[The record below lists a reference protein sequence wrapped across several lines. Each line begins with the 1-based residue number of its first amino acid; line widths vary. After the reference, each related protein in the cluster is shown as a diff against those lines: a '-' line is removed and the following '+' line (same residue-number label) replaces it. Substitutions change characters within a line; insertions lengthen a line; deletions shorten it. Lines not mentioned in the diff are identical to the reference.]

1 MNAIIKAYTLS
12 ECMDAMAEYVE
23 AYEKTG
29 GVNLVFC
36 EDRLTLIAERAV
48 VKRLGGTFST
58 SISTFTRFLKTDAK
72 TVTKQGSVMIVGE
85 VMTALQRENKLKCF
99 TTLSGIGNNARCIYE
114 TLAQFSASAITPSLL
129 KSALGNM
136 PEDSLQRK
144 ISDLALVYEGY
155 QSALQERACLDES
168 AYLSLLPARIRK
180 EGVLK
185 GVNVFFLCY
194 TSFTKQAQELIRA
207 VLETADN
214 VVGVFCAG
222 EEDLYTNGAVNT
234 FERVCNEYGGAKIL
248 PLGQP
253 LDGTAEGLRQC
264 LFNPETPEKKTVT
277 DKIHV
282 FEADD
287 KTSEAEFVATKI
299 RRVMQE
305 NTGMRYRDIAVLTP
319 DVPAYSLA
327 LKKAFAEY
335 KIPYFIDEKRSL
347 KSHPLSRFLL
357 DCFRV
362 VKEKYSPSSVQSLTQ
377 NFFFGESDEYRNYLL
392 KYANYRY
399 GAKRPIKTDEA
410 VVSAYDYKALD
421 SGRERFLSATGKI
434 KAEGHGREYCE
445 IVRMIL
451 RNFDADEKLKA
462 LEDSA
467 YDLAQKGYLEQI
479 GGALNAVL
487 VEAEALMGDKKM
499 TATEFATVL
508 EDGLGATEISLIPLK
523 ADAVFIG
530 DITDSRIEKVRVLFA
545 MGMTDDVPKNA
556 VDTAMISDAEIQRL
570 GEVQAK
576 LEPTVEEVNRRA
588 RECVALNLCTFL
600 DGLYLSYPLKADGD
614 EPQLSEIFRYIK
626 DAFVGA
632 DHHAIQKQKGV
643 ADADFAFACS
653 AYTPAVR
660 NLLTEKNLFEK
671 KRVNEKIKYSS
682 LVSALDKL
690 GVWKDGEFIKEGGHV
705 SIERGEALFFHAGK
719 TSPTSLEGY
728 FVCPFKNFAQRGL
741 AVKERDETTVVSVD
755 TGNFVHQLLQEIT
768 PKIETLS
775 SEEDMRAFALVKGE
789 ELLKKSAYAM
799 QQDVD
804 SGVYFSEN
812 LVKEGAEIAVAVYRQ
827 IKGSDF
833 KVEQL
838 EGYVDG
844 GFFHGKV
851 DRFDG
856 TEKYVRVV
864 DYKTG
869 RIDDSANS
877 YYVGKKIQLQ
887 LYASALKGERIPAG
901 VFYFPAVVDYGE
913 GDYRERFR
921 MQGFMNG
928 DEDALRTGDKSIT
941 ETEKSEFFPTSLK
954 PSASTK
960 RVMDGETFRD
970 FLDYAV
976 LVARRGEKELKEG
989 FIAPSPYD
997 KACQYCKYGG
1007 MCGFDKELCKPRK
1020 EATIDPKTIAN
1031 IAKEERDGED

>member
-58 SISTFTRFLKTDAK
+58 SVSTFTRFLKTDAK

-85 VMTALQRENKLKCF
+85 VMTALQRQEKLQCF
-99 TTLSGIGNNARCIYE
+99 TTLSGVGNNARCIYE
-114 TLAQFSASAITPSLL
+114 TLAQFSASAITPELL
-129 KSALGNM
+129 KSVANDL
-136 PEDSLQRK
+136 PKDSLKRK
-144 ISDLALVYEGY
+144 ISDLALIYEGY
-155 QSALQERACLDES
+155 KSALREKEYADES
-168 AYLSLLPARIRK
+168 EYLSLLPSRIRK
-180 EGVLK
+180 EGILK

-214 VVGVFCAG
+214 VVGIFCAG
-222 EEDLYTNGAVNT
+222 EEDLYTNGASDV
-234 FERVCNEYGGAKIL
+234 FYRVCAEYKGAKVL
-248 PLGQP
+248 ELGQP
-253 LDGTAEGLRQC
+253 LDGTAEGLRKC
-264 LFNPETPEKKTVT
+264 LFNPETPSKKTVT
-277 DKIHV
+277 DKIHI
-282 FEADD
+282 FEAED
-287 KTSEAEFVATKI
+287 KTDEAEFVATKI
-299 RRVMQE
+299 RKFMQE
-305 NTGMRYRDIAVLTP
+305 KKGMRYRDVAVLTP
-319 DVPAYSLA
+319 DVPSYSLA

-392 KYANYRY
+392 KYANYRF

-410 VVSAYDYKALD
+410 VVSVYDFDALK
-421 SGRERFLSATGKI
+421 SGRERFLLATGRI
-434 KAEGHGREYCE
+434 KARGHGREYCE
-445 IVRMIL
+445 IVRKIL
-451 RNFDADEKLKA
+451 QDFDADTKLKA

-467 YDLAQKGYLEQI
+467 YDLAQRGYLEQI
-479 GGALNAVL
+479 GKALDAVL
-487 VEAEALMGDKKM
+487 TEAEALTGDKEM
-499 TATEFATVL
+499 SASEFATIL

-530 DITDSRIEKVRVLFA
+530 DITDSRIEKVGVLFA
-545 MGMTDDVPKNA
+545 MGMTDDVPKTA
-556 VDTAMISDAEIQRL
+556 VDTAMISDAEIRRL
-570 GEVQAK
+570 DEVQAK

-588 RECVALNLCTFL
+588 RECVALNLCTFM

-614 EPQLSEIFRYIK
+614 APQVSEIFRYIK

-632 DHHAIQKQKGV
+632 DGNEIKKEKGV
-643 ADADFAFACS
+643 ADGDFAFACS
-653 AYTPAVR
+653 THTPALR
-660 NLLTEKNLFEK
+660 HLLTEKALFEN

-682 LVSALDKL
+682 LYSALERL
-690 GVWKDGEFIKEGGHV
+690 GVWKDGELREEGGQV
-705 SIERGEALFFHAGK
+705 SIERGEELFFRDGK

-728 FVCPFKNFAQRGL
+728 FSCPFKNFAQRGL
-741 AVKERDETTVVSVD
+741 ALKERDEATVLSVD
-755 TGNFVHQLLQEIT
+755 TGNFVHELLQAIT
-768 PKIETLS
+768 PKVETCP
-775 SEEDMRAFALVKGE
+775 SEDDMRAFALKKGE
-789 ELLKKSAYAM
+789 ELLKTSAYAM
-799 QQDVD
+799 QRDVD

-833 KVEQL
+833 KVEKT
-838 EGYVDG
+838 EGRVDG

-856 TEKYVRVV
+856 TDKYVRVV

-869 RIDDSANS
+869 RIDDSAGS

-887 LYASALKGERIPAG
+887 LYASALKGERVPAG

-921 MQGFMNG
+921 MLGFMNG
-928 DEDALRTGDKSIT
+928 DEDALRTGDRNISDDT
-941 ETEKSEFFPTSLK
+941 QSEFFPTSLK
-954 PSASTK
+954 PSSSTK

-970 FLDYAV
+970 FLDYSV
-976 LVARRGEKELKEG
+976 LVARNGEKEMKEG

-997 KACQYCKYGG
+997 KACKYCKYGG
-1007 MCGFDKELCKPRK
+1007 MCGFDRELCKPRK
-1020 EATIDPKTIAN
+1020 EATIDPKTIAG
-1031 IAKEERDGED
+1031 IAKEKRDGEK